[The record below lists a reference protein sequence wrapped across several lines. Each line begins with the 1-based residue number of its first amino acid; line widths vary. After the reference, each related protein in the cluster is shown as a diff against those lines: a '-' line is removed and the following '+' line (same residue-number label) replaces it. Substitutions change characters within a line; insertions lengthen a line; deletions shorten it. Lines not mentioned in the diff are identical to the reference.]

1 MNLDEARDSKTAA
14 LTVTEVAELLGID
27 VRTVS
32 RGCDDGQI
40 PSLRIG
46 RRLLI
51 PRLPL
56 LTLLGADGPPPGPEP
71 SGRDSPP
78 PADTSPVGAVP
89 PEAPGSNDALVN
101 VHDLRR
107 TG

>member
-1 MNLDEARDSKTAA
+1 MNLDDVRHSKAAA
-14 LTVTEVAELLGID
+14 LTVTETADVLQVD

-32 RGCDDGQI
+32 RACDEGQI

-78 PADTSPVGAVP
+78 PADKSPVGAVP